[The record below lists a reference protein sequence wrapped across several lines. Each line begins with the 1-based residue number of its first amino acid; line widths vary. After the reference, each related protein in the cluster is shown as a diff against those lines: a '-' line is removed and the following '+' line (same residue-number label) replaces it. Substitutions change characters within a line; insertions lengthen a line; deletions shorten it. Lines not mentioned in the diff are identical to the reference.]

1 MISDSKA
8 IKGTTPAE
16 MDAEEAA
23 RKTPKFLRPLVDWIE
38 DKITWPVQHFFTYNY
53 ERISR
58 SLAWAR
64 KGWKHY
70 DWESAYLYDVMAWKM
85 KRIHAALLV
94 GNAIQEDENMEALKE
109 AIAICERLFKADYD
123 DPYRKAHDEKWGE
136 MVTWFTPAYFPNG
149 EQSGSYWNSSRP
161 NAVTEEQKAEEVA
174 DLRKIW
180 EYEERDRKL
189 DIDRLAE
196 ILKKH
201 EPSWWD

>member
-8 IKGTTPAE
+8 IKGTTPEE

-38 DKITWPVQHFFTYNY
+38 DKITWPVEHFLSYNY

-85 KRIHAALLV
+85 RRIHTALLD
-94 GNAIQEDENMEALKE
+94 GNAIHEEENLQALQE
-109 AIAICERLFKADYD
+109 AIAICERLFESDYD
-123 DPYRKAHDEKWGE
+123 APYRKIHNEKWGE
-136 MVTWFTPAYFPNG
+136 LESHFTPAYFPNG
-149 EQSGSYWNSSRP
+149 KRSGSYWNTSRK
-161 NAVTEEQKAEEVA
+161 NAVTEEQQAEQVA
-174 DLRKIW
+174 DLRKIY

-201 EPSWWD
+201 EPTWWD